1 MTPALVAL
9 ALGAAAAGGADPC
22 APVAAG
28 TADPGGAAVY
38 REVADAERQAG
49 RPETAAAAYRAAA
62 ERDADDARSRSAL
75 AALCLEARRE
85 GAFERGMA
93 LMHAG
98 DDRGAAAAFA
108 EGRAEGDPSAAL
120 MEGISRYRLHDDG
133 EAAAALRVAERDPD
147 SAPSARFFL
156 GLVALR
162 DGRGADAA
170 ALLEAAGATDPQLA
184 PLASSLA
191 RVAHREGRLVISAQA
206 ESAWD
211 SNVTLAPSGAP
222 AAGRASDGMGGLA
235 AAIRVAPLG
244 ESGPYAVVAG
254 THREQLRLDQYDLWG
269 LGAAAGWKLGRDAR
283 YAAVEYG
290 FDHVVLGGSPYL
302 DAHRITASGRL
313 DVAPRS
319 SLGLTYL
326 ARFED
331 YRPAVYT
338 DYSGL
343 RHFAEGDA
351 TVGLGRGWVV
361 TAAYHLGRDGAR
373 DASLSWWEH
382 GPRAAVQK
390 HLGPSLRLGL
400 EAAGTWRGYDRVD
413 PVLLVRRSDT
423 YADVA
428 AWLELDFGTHFTL
441 RAGATGRRA
450 TSNIPEFTY
459 TRVIPSLVL
468 GWSLGMF

>member
-9 ALGAAAAGGADPC
+9 ALGAAAGGADPC
-22 APVAAG
+22 APAAAT
-28 TADPGGAAVY
+28 TADPRGAAVY
-38 REVADAERQAG
+38 REVADAERRAG
-49 RPETAAAAYRAAA
+49 RNETAAAAYRAAA
-62 ERDADDARSRSAL
+62 ARDANDARSRGAL
-75 AALCLEARRE
+75 AELCLAERRE

-98 DDRGAAAAFA
+98 DDRAAAAAFGQA
-108 EGRAEGDPSAAL
+108 RAEGDPSAAL
-120 MEGISRYRLHDDG
+120 MEGISLYRLHDDG
-133 EAAAALRVAERDPD
+133 GAAAALRVAERDPD
-147 SAPSARFFL
+147 SAASARFFL

-162 DGRGADAA
+162 DGRGSDAA
-170 ALLEAAGATDPQLA
+170 ALLQGAASTDPQLA

-191 RVAHREGRLVISAQA
+191 RVAQREGRLVISAQA

-222 AAGRASDGMGGLA
+222 VAGRASDGMGGLA
-235 AAIRVAPLG
+235 AAVRVAPLG
-244 ESGPYAVVAG
+244 ESGPYATVSG
-254 THREQLRLDQYDLWG
+254 THREQLRLNDYDLWG

-290 FDHVVLGGSPYL
+290 FDHVVLGGAPYL
-302 DAHRITASGRL
+302 DAHRIAASARL
-313 DVAPRS
+313 DLAPRS

-331 YRPAVYT
+331 YRPAAYT

-343 RHFAEGDA
+343 RHHAEADA
-351 TVGLGRGWVV
+351 TAGLGLGWVV

-390 HLGPSLRLGL
+390 HLGPALRLGL
-400 EAAGTWRGYDRVD
+400 EAAGTWRDYDRVD
-413 PVLLVRRSDT
+413 PVLLVRRSDA
-423 YADVA
+423 YADLA
-428 AWLELDFGTHFTL
+428 AWLEVDLAARFTL
-441 RAGATGRRA
+441 RAGVTGRRA